1 MKDRFELEIDGELEN
16 LAMIGDFI
24 ADSMR
29 EFGLDDRKVF
39 EVQMAVDEACTNIIK
54 YGYAGK
60 KGTIEISCLKRD
72 EDVVV
77 VIKDTG
83 KPFDPTSVQLPDLDA
98 GLEERKIGGLGV
110 YFMKTL
116 MDEVKYKYRDGKNVL
131 RLVVRKGVI

>member
-1 MKDRFELEIDGELEN
+1 
-16 LAMIGDFI
+16 
-24 ADSMR
+24 
-29 EFGLDDRKVF
+29 LDDRKVF

-54 YGYAGK
+54 YGYARE
-60 KGTIEISCLKRD
+60 KGTIEISCLRWD

-83 KPFDPTSVQLPDLDA
+83 TPFDPTSVQPPDLDA

-116 MDEVKYKYRDGKNVL
+116 MDEVKYEYKDGKNVL
-131 RLVVRKGVI
+131 RLVVIKGVI